1 VYFFEKLLY
10 KQSCEF
16 EPVATITTA
25 LYKVIVN
32 YKAENDNL
40 TSYKAENDNSTNYN
54 FDNETRF
61 SQVFKY
67 SDVIPLWMC
76 KWFTTEF
83 NSMRN
88 NEDSLDIESI
98 PNICS
103 HLQLFRIF
111 RRSKHFYSVN
121 PTNVSI
127 QDINICKLTNVKVDG
142 KVDDKVD
149 DEAVS
154 LYICICINNKNH
166 NSCLLVNGIHRLH
179 LQQGSAIVTST
190 GINSLS
196 FDNMQGDEICLLIR
210 VKISGIVYTMCEY
223 TTDNK
228 NKE

>member
-1 VYFFEKLLY
+1 
-10 KQSCEF
+10 
-16 EPVATITTA
+16 VATITTA

-103 HLQLFRIF
+103 HFLQLFP
-111 RRSKHFYSVN
+111 HFF
-121 PTNVSI
+121 
-127 QDINICKLTNVKVDG
+127 
-142 KVDDKVD
+142 
-149 DEAVS
+149 E
-154 LYICICINNKNH
+154 
-166 NSCLLVNGIHRLH
+166 
-179 LQQGSAIVTST
+179 
-190 GINSLS
+190 
-196 FDNMQGDEICLLIR
+196 E
-210 VKISGIVYTMCEY
+210 
-223 TTDNK
+223 
-228 NKE
+228 